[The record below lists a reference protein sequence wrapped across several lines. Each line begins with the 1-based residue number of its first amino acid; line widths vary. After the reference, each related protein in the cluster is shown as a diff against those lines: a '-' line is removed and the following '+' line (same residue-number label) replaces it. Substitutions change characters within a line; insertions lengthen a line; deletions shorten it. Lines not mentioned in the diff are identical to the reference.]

1 VEKKTGGWEEQ
12 SSIYTFR
19 MGQIRGAW
27 IVVMAQVRM
36 LAQLLLVVQNNTIH
50 LTVYMYE
57 IEQIVS

>member
-1 VEKKTGGWEEQ
+1 VAHDSKV
-12 SSIYTFR
+12 IYTFR
-19 MGQIRGAW
+19 MAQIRGAW